1 VTFSDLV
8 RLSFRQIIR
17 QRRRYW
23 GVILAIS
30 LGIAGLITVI
40 MASRDFKRNLN
51 HDLTLIGGVTILKV
65 SFDNHLT
72 SRPMLFQSKTITA
85 LGQIPGVEEVSVL
98 ALQEGRTTIAT
109 GKLYHFTVIA
119 INETYWRVRSL
130 WAKTGR
136 LFGRDAV
143 VERKRECVLG
153 EILAKKIFGHVNIE
167 GLTVNINNEPYLV
180 MGVLGGITDSGL
192 ASCAYLPIT
201 TVEDRFPGL
210 LLVDRVYLR
219 CATLDDVA
227 PVAAAIS
234 REVQRHQSIEELEIH
249 VLWEGLR
256 RVQRIFWWTELFIH
270 VAIGATLLLGGVG
283 IWNIMVAAVR
293 SRTRE
298 IGLKKAVGAD
308 DVDIFKQ
315 FLAEA
320 LGLSLGG
327 SFLGIVLGWIIVA
340 CLFYTIGTHPPEY
353 FFLFSTAL
361 GLVFGVFLGIG
372 AGLFPSIQAS
382 RMQVVD
388 AMSYE

>member
-17 QRRRYW
+17 HRRRYW

-51 HDLTLIGGVTILKV
+51 NDLTLIGGVTVLKA

-72 SRPMLFQSKTITA
+72 YRPMLFQLKTIAA
-85 LGQIPGVEEVSVL
+85 LSRLPGVEEVSRL
-98 ALQEGRTTIAT
+98 AFHVGKTALTT
-109 GKLYHFTVIA
+109 GKPYHFTIMA
-119 INETYWRVRSL
+119 MDEAFWRVRGF
-130 WAKTGR
+130 WALTGR

-143 VERKRECVLG
+143 TERKRECVLG
-153 EILAKKIFGHVNIE
+153 EILARKIFGRLDIA
-167 GLTVNINNEPYLV
+167 GLTVDINNEPYRV
-180 MGVLGGITDSGL
+180 TGVLGGITDSGL
-192 ASCAYLPIT
+192 ASSAYLPIT

-210 LLVDRVYLR
+210 LLVDRLYLR

-227 PVAAAIS
+227 PVAAAITGV
-234 REVQRHQSIEELEIH
+234 VQSHQSTEQLQVE

-270 VAIGATLLLGGVG
+270 IAIGATLLLGGLG
-283 IWNIMVAAVR
+283 IWNVMMAAVR

-308 DVDIFKQ
+308 DVDILKQ

-320 LGLSLGG
+320 VGLSLGA
-327 SFLGIVLGWIIVA
+327 SCLGIVLGRITVA
-340 CLFYTIGTHPPEY
+340 CLFYMIDTQPPEY
-353 FFLFSTAL
+353 LFPLCVGL
-361 GLVFGVFLGIG
+361 GLIFGMVLGIG
-372 AGLFPSIQAS
+372 AGLFPSIRAS

-388 AMSYE
+388 AVRYE